1 MTFRFRGD
9 VLRAIVAL
17 VALILLPFIL
27 SDFLTLVIG
36 VKALWIGIA
45 ALSLTFLAGYGGMVS
60 LAQTAMYGV
69 AGLTM
74 ANLYARHGFTD
85 WTAVGVGIAVAV
97 IVGLIVGR
105 SRAAPR
111 ASTS

>member
-1 MTFRFRGD
+1 MP
-9 VLRAIVAL
+9 L
-17 VALILLPFIL
+17 VL
-27 SDFLTLVIG
+27 SDFHTLVIG

-85 WTAVGVGIAVAV
+85 WTAVAVGIARRRRRRPDRRR
-97 IVGLIVGR
+97 GR
-105 SRAAPR
+105 EPAAR